1 MARLNPYINFR
12 DSARAALDFYH
23 GVFGGELHTT
33 AYSEFGV
40 GEASEADKIMHGQLD
55 TAKGFTLMIA
65 DVPDSMPFEP
75 GSAISVS
82 ISGAA
87 DEAELLQGYWDA
99 LAEGATIVEELTQAP
114 WGDSFGML
122 VDRFGIHW
130 MVNLQGPQAA

>member
-1 MARLNPYINFR
+1 
-12 DSARAALDFYH
+12 
-23 GVFGGELHTT
+23 
-33 AYSEFGV
+33 
-40 GEASEADKIMHGQLD
+40 
-55 TAKGFTLMIA
+55 MIA
-65 DVPDSMPFEP
+65 DVPDSMLFEP

-130 MVNLQGPQAA
+130 MVNVQGPQAA